1 MSYFFSFYILHFFF
15 TYAMFTLMKEKFYIY
30 LCLMVLLTGC
40 AANKKSETTSSS
52 DLASIIQEVQ
62 SLPDAEINI
71 PNALVGNEI
80 TEENAVLITEADEE
94 TNEESSK
101 STSTYSISGE
111 ERTNI
116 VNGLSQD
123 IIDGINKI
131 LSNREQYSNIVSIT
145 PNEDCTEFTI
155 SVKNGEINIYESMLI
170 MSFYTMGD
178 KYQIY
183 NGVPEEEVKT
193 IVRYINASTG
203 EIIVESDSTQM
214 NTN

>member
-1 MSYFFSFYILHFFF
+1 
-15 TYAMFTLMKEKFYIY
+15 MFTHMKNKLLIY
-30 LCLMVLLTGC
+30 LCLMFLLTGC
-40 AANKKSETTSSS
+40 TANNKSETSSS
-52 DLASIIQEVQ
+52 DPASIIQEVQ

-80 TEENAVLITEADEE
+80 TEENAVLVTEADKE
-94 TNEESSK
+94 TNGDAPDN
-101 STSTYSISGE
+101 TSTYAISGE

-123 IIDGINKI
+123 VIDGINNI
-131 LSNREQYSNIVSIT
+131 LSNKEQYSNIVSIT

-183 NGVPEEEVKT
+183 NGVPQDEVNT
-193 IVRYINASTG
+193 IVRYVNDSTG
-203 EIIVESDSTQM
+203 EVIVESDSTQM

>member
-1 MSYFFSFYILHFFF
+1 
-15 TYAMFTLMKEKFYIY
+15 MF
-30 LCLMVLLTGC
+30 LLTGC
-40 AANKKSETTSSS
+40 AANKDSKTTDSS

-62 SLPDAEINI
+62 SLPDADIHI
-71 PNALVGNEI
+71 PNALVGKEI
-80 TEENAVLITEADEE
+80 TEENAVLVTE
-94 TNEESSK
+94 NEEAHEE

-123 IIDGINKI
+123 VVNGINTI
-131 LSNREQYSNIVSIT
+131 LSNKEQYPNIVSIT
-145 PNEDCTEFTI
+145 PNENCSEFTI
-155 SVKNGEINIYESMLI
+155 SVADGEINIYESMLV

-183 NGVPEEEVKT
+183 CGVPQENVKT
-193 IVRYINASTG
+193 IVRYINNSTG
-203 EIIVESDSTQM
+203 EIIAESDSTQM

>member
-1 MSYFFSFYILHFFF
+1 
-15 TYAMFTLMKEKFYIY
+15 MF
-30 LCLMVLLTGC
+30 LLTGC
-40 AANKKSETTSSS
+40 AANKNSETSSS

-71 PNALVGNEI
+71 PNALIGNEI
-80 TEENAVLITEADEE
+80 TEENAVLITETEE
-94 TNEESSK
+94 YSEDN
-101 STSTYSISGE
+101 TSTYSISGE

-123 IIDGINKI
+123 VIDGIAKI
-131 LSNREQYSNIVSIT
+131 LSNKDQYPNIMSIT
-145 PNEDCTEFTI
+145 PNEDCSQFTI
-155 SVKNGEINIYESMLI
+155 SVKNGEINIYESMLL
-170 MSFYTMGD
+170 MSFYTIGD

-183 NGVPEEEVKT
+183 SGVPAKEVKT
-193 IVRYINASTG
+193 IVRYIDDSTG

>member
-1 MSYFFSFYILHFFF
+1 
-15 TYAMFTLMKEKFYIY
+15 MKKKLYIY
-30 LCLMVLLTGC
+30 LCLALLLTGC
-40 AANKKSETTSSS
+40 AANKKSENSSSS

-80 TEENAVLITEADEE
+80 TEENAVLITEE
-94 TNEESSK
+94 TEESHEEAPQNS
-101 STSTYSISGE
+101 STYSISGE
-111 ERTNI
+111 DRTNI

-123 IIDGINKI
+123 VIDGINSI
-131 LSNREQYSNIVSIT
+131 LANKDQYSNIVSIT

-155 SVKNGEINIYESMLI
+155 AVEDGNINIYESMLI

-183 NGVPEEEVKT
+183 NGVPAEEVKT
-193 IVRYINASTG
+193 VVRYIHASTG
-203 EIIVESDSTQM
+203 EVIAESDSTQM

>member
-1 MSYFFSFYILHFFF
+1 
-15 TYAMFTLMKEKFYIY
+15 MFTHMKNKILIY
-30 LCLMVLLTGC
+30 LCLMLLVTGC
-40 AANKKSETTSSS
+40 AANQKSENTSSS

-80 TEENAVLITEADEE
+80 SEENAVLITESEEESDEE
-94 TNEESSK
+94 TPKSS
-101 STSTYSISGE
+101 STYSISGE

-123 IIDGINKI
+123 VIDGINNI
-131 LSNREQYSNIVSIT
+131 LSNKDQYSNIVSII
-145 PNEDCTEFTI
+145 PNEDCSEFTI
-155 SVKNGEINIYESMLI
+155 SVKDGQINIYESMLI

>member
-1 MSYFFSFYILHFFF
+1 
-15 TYAMFTLMKEKFYIY
+15 MFL
-30 LCLMVLLTGC
+30 VTGC
-40 AANKKSETTSSS
+40 AANQKSENTSSS

-80 TEENAVLITEADEE
+80 TEENAVLITESEEESDEE
-94 TNEESSK
+94 TPKSS
-101 STSTYSISGE
+101 STYSISGE

-123 IIDGINKI
+123 VIDGINNI
-131 LSNREQYSNIVSIT
+131 LSNKDQYSNIVSII
-145 PNEDCTEFTI
+145 PNEDCSEFTI
-155 SVKNGEINIYESMLI
+155 SVKDGQINIYESMLI

-183 NGVPEEEVKT
+183 NGVPAEEVKT

-203 EIIVESDSTQM
+203 ELIVESDSTQM

>member
-1 MSYFFSFYILHFFF
+1 
-15 TYAMFTLMKEKFYIY
+15 MF
-30 LCLMVLLTGC
+30 LLTGC
-40 AANKKSETTSSS
+40 AADKKSESSSSS

-80 TEENAVLITEADEE
+80 TEENAILITE
-94 TNEESSK
+94 NEEESNEEAPQSS
-101 STSTYSISGE
+101 STYSISGE

-123 IIDGINKI
+123 VIDGINNI
-131 LSNREQYSNIVSIT
+131 LSNKDQYSNIVSIT
-145 PNEDCTEFTI
+145 PNQDCSEFTI
-155 SVKNGEINIYESMLI
+155 SVKDGQINIYESMLI

-183 NGVPEEEVKT
+183 NGVPAEEVKT
-193 IVRYINASTG
+193 IVRYINDSTG
-203 EIIVESDSTQM
+203 ELIVESDSTQM

>member
-1 MSYFFSFYILHFFF
+1 
-15 TYAMFTLMKEKFYIY
+15 MFTHMKNKILIY
-30 LCLMVLLTGC
+30 LCLMFLVTGC
-40 AANKKSETTSSS
+40 AANQKSENTSSS

-80 TEENAVLITEADEE
+80 TEENAVLITESEEESDEE
-94 TNEESSK
+94 TPKSS
-101 STSTYSISGE
+101 STYSISGE

-123 IIDGINKI
+123 VIDGINNI
-131 LSNREQYSNIVSIT
+131 LSNKDQYSNIVSII
-145 PNEDCTEFTI
+145 PNEDCSEFTI
-155 SVKNGEINIYESMLI
+155 SVKDGQINIYESMLI

-183 NGVPEEEVKT
+183 NGVPAEEVKT

-203 EIIVESDSTQM
+203 ELIVESDSTQM

>member
-1 MSYFFSFYILHFFF
+1 MFF
-15 TYAMFTLMKEKFYIY
+15 TYAMFTHMKNKLIIY
-30 LCLMVLLTGC
+30 LCLSFLLTGC
-40 AANKKSETTSSS
+40 AADKSESISSS
-52 DLASIIQEVQ
+52 DLASTIQEVQ

-80 TEENAVLITEADEE
+80 TEENAVLITDVE
-94 TNEESSK
+94 EESK
-101 STSTYSISGE
+101 ENTSTTTYSISGE

-123 IIDGINKI
+123 VVDGINKI
-131 LSNREQYSNIVSIT
+131 LSNKEQYPNIVSIT
-145 PNEDCTEFTI
+145 PNADCTEFTI
-155 SVKNGEINIYESMLI
+155 SVKDGTINIYESMLL

-183 NGVPEEEVKT
+183 NGVPQEEAKT
-193 IVRYINASTG
+193 IVRYVNDSTG
-203 EIIVESDSTQM
+203 EVVVESDSTQM

>member
-1 MSYFFSFYILHFFF
+1 MKNKLLYCLCFIFIL
-15 TYAMFTLMKEKFYIY
+15 
-30 LCLMVLLTGC
+30 LLSAC
-40 AANKKSETTSSS
+40 AANNNSETTSSS

-71 PNALVGNEI
+71 PTVLVGDEI
-80 TEENAVLITEADEE
+80 TEENAVLITEVEVE
-94 TNEESSK
+94 SEESTSTL
-101 STSTYSISGE
+101 SDDSDNSNTSTYSITGE

-123 IIDGINKI
+123 VIDGINNI
-131 LSNREQYSNIVSIT
+131 LSNKEQYPDIVSIT

-155 SVKNGEINIYESMLI
+155 AVANGQINIYESMLVI
-170 MSFYTMGD
+170 SFYTIGD

-183 NGVPEEEVKT
+183 NGVPSEEVKT
-193 IVRYINASTG
+193 VVRYINDSTG
-203 EIIVESDSTQM
+203 ELITESDSTQM

>member
-1 MSYFFSFYILHFFF
+1 
-15 TYAMFTLMKEKFYIY
+15 MFTHMKNKLLIY
-30 LCLMVLLTGC
+30 LCLMFLLTGC
-40 AANKKSETTSSS
+40 TANNKSETSSS
-52 DLASIIQEVQ
+52 DPASIIQEVQ

-80 TEENAVLITEADEE
+80 TEENAVLVTKADKE
-94 TNEESSK
+94 TNVEAPDN
-101 STSTYSISGE
+101 TSTYAISGE

-123 IIDGINKI
+123 VVDGINNI
-131 LSNREQYSNIVSIT
+131 LSNKEQYSNIVSIT

-183 NGVPEEEVKT
+183 NGVPQDEVKT
-193 IVRYINASTG
+193 IVRYVNDSTG
-203 EIIVESDSTQM
+203 EVIVESDSTQM

>member
-1 MSYFFSFYILHFFF
+1 
-15 TYAMFTLMKEKFYIY
+15 MKKKLFIY
-30 LCLMVLLTGC
+30 LCLALLLTGC
-40 AANKKSETTSSS
+40 AANKKSENTSSS

-80 TEENAVLITEADEE
+80 TEENAVLIAEDSKES
-94 TNEESSK
+94 NEEVPEN
-101 STSTYSISGE
+101 TSTYSISGE

-123 IIDGINKI
+123 VIDGINSI
-131 LSNREQYSNIVSIT
+131 LSNKEQYSNIVSIT
-145 PNEDCTEFTI
+145 PNEDCSEFTI
-155 SVKNGEINIYESMLI
+155 AVKNGNINIYESMLI

-183 NGVPEEEVKT
+183 NGVPREKVKT
-193 IVRYINASTG
+193 IVRYINDSTG
-203 EIIVESDSTQM
+203 EVIAESDSTQM

>member
-1 MSYFFSFYILHFFF
+1 
-15 TYAMFTLMKEKFYIY
+15 MFTHMKNKLLIY
-30 LCLMVLLTGC
+30 LCLMFLLTGC
-40 AANKKSETTSSS
+40 TANNKSETSSS
-52 DLASIIQEVQ
+52 DPASIIQEVQ

-80 TEENAVLITEADEE
+80 TEENAVLVTEADKE
-94 TNEESSK
+94 TNGEAPDN
-101 STSTYSISGE
+101 TSTYAISGE

-123 IIDGINKI
+123 VIDGINNI
-131 LSNREQYSNIVSIT
+131 LSNKEQYSNIVSIT

-183 NGVPEEEVKT
+183 NGVPQDEVKT
-193 IVRYINASTG
+193 IVRYVNDSTG
-203 EIIVESDSTQM
+203 EVIVESDSTQM